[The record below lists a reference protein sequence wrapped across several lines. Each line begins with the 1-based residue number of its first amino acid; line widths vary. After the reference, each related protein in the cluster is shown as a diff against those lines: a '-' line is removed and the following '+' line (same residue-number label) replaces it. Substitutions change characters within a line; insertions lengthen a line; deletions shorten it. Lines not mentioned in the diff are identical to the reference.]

1 MSSYGKNGSLG
12 EFCILLV
19 VDWVCYRF
27 VAVKGVAH
35 GGVYRLGFCGQPCSE
50 VRLLVVSDH
59 TKLTIST
66 VLNV

>member
-1 MSSYGKNGSLG
+1 MSYYGKNGSLG
-12 EFCILLV
+12 EFCILLM

-35 GGVYRLGFCGQPCSE
+35 GGVYRLGFCGQRCSE
-50 VRLLVVSDH
+50 VKLLVVSGH